1 MFCPKCGTEYRE
13 GFYKCAD
20 CDIDLVYEPPEPPKL
35 PELPPEPEP
44 EFIDYEEVL
53 ATDNPG
59 DIALL
64 KSILESEGIV
74 YFFKGEH
81 CNYMRSLIDSVRLM
95 VRKDQ
100 IEDARNL
107 LADLKLSFME
117 INLHKTVRE
126 GEEKDS

>member
-20 CDIDLVYEPPEPPKL
+20 CDFELVSEL
-35 PELPPEPEP
+35 PELPPEPKP

-53 ATDNPG
+53 ATYNPA
-59 DIALL
+59 DIAIL
-64 KSILESEGIV
+64 KSILESEGII

-81 CNYMRSLIDSVRLM
+81 FTYMRPLVDPARLM

-100 IEDARNL
+100 VEEAKNL
-107 LADLKLSFME
+107 LADLKLSFVG
-117 INLHKTVRE
+117 INLHKNAGE
-126 GEEKDS
+126 SEEKDF